1 MKKFKSIAFTSFK
14 TIICA
19 CFVLLSFNL
28 QAQELMRPFAGY
40 SKKKIAY
47 ITMDDGTQIQANLK
61 DFKYKKGLIEAIKL
75 KDISGGKKQKIK
87 PEKIKHMYVPI
98 SGWAKIDAFY
108 DVKTDATQWGKT
120 SLKKD
125 IFQKGYVYFEKSDV
139 RIKKKTRTL
148 LLQLLNPS
156 FSAKVKIYHD
166 PLAKETLSAGIGGVK
181 VAGGHAKS
189 YYIKKGDN
197 TAYRVLKKT
206 YKEEYKMIFEDCS
219 SLVEQIDTNRNW
231 VDFVGHIYKY
241 ATDCQ

>member
-1 MKKFKSIAFTSFK
+1 MKNFTITTVSLLKIASFYFLLLATFT
-14 TIICA
+14 
-19 CFVLLSFNL
+19 V
-28 QAQELMRPFAGY
+28 QAQELMRSFSGY

-75 KDISGGKKQKIK
+75 KDIAGGKKQKIK

-98 SGWAKIDAFY
+98 SGWSKLDAFV

-120 SLKKD
+120 NLKKD
-125 IFQKGYVYFEKSDV
+125 IFEKGYVYFEKSNV
-139 RIKKKTRTL
+139 KIKKKTRTL

-166 PLAKETLSAGIGGVK
+166 PHAKETLGAGIGGIK

-197 TAYRVLKKT
+197 TAYKVLKKT

-219 SLVEQIDTNRNW
+219 SLVEQIDANRNW
-231 VDFVGHIYKY
+231 VDFVGHIYQY

>member
-1 MKKFKSIAFTSFK
+1 MITKHLKFKQLAIYAIAF
-14 TIICA
+14 
-19 CFVLLSFNL
+19 CFCTLNL

-40 SKKKIAY
+40 SKKKVAY

-108 DVKTDATQWGKT
+108 DVKSDATQWGKT
-120 SLKKD
+120 NLKKD
-125 IFQKGYVYFEKSDV
+125 IFAKGYIYFEKSEV

-148 LLQLLNPS
+148 LLQLLNPA
-156 FSAKVKIYHD
+156 FSSKVKIYHD
-166 PLAKETLSAGIGGVK
+166 PHAKETLSAGIGSIK

-189 YYIKKGDN
+189 YYIKKGDA
-197 TAYRVLKKT
+197 TAYKVLKKT
-206 YKEEYKMIFEDCS
+206 YKEEYKMIFEDCP
-219 SLVEQIDTNRNW
+219 SLVEQIDANRNW

-241 ATDCQ
+241 STDCQ